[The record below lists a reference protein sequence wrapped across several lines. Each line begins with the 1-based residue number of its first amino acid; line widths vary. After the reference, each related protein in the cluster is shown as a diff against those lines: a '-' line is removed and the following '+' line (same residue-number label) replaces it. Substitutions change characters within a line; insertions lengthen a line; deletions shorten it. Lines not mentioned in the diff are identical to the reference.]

1 MSAVDSVA
9 RAPGSWVKAVGGGAR
24 AQRRPRPFRLLRLGG
39 RRAALPVLEEPPG
52 FAPFVGLPPLGAA
65 GAGRTGRAPGA
76 GPEGAA
82 GAAPVAAGAAGLSI
96 RLMTTYCCPM
106 LHRFVVSQY
115 SSTPIGNF
123 SPKTAKT
130 RGRM

>member
-39 RRAALPVLEEPPG
+39 RRAAPPVPEEPPG
-52 FAPFVGLPPLGAA
+52 FAPFVGFPPLGAA

-76 GPEGAA
+76 GPA
-82 GAAPVAAGAAGLSI
+82 GAAVAPVAGSAGGVSI
-96 RLMTTYCCPM
+96 RRITMACCPM
-106 LHRFVVSQY
+106 LHKLVVSQ
-115 SSTPIGNF
+115 
-123 SPKTAKT
+123 
-130 RGRM
+130 